1 MQQSHNNESID
12 TAKHILDEVLRD
24 IIREGLTSLIQYSGT
39 SNNNY
44 YDKEYTA
51 TPEIYSE
58 GVPIDELDIDKL
70 LNPPKVSFEDHIKN
84 FNNIKKRIKNLVRKM
99 KMNSK
104 YNMNNKIY
112 KICLTIVNILIL
124 KKGDDVIIDIIDGI
138 VKIERN
144 IDDDDYIRIINKML
158 NEFERNKDNIY
169 FLFKILDE
177 IVKIDVLKIKADTEK
192 ELFEKTID
200 EIIAII
206 K

>member
-1 MQQSHNNESID
+1 LQ
-12 TAKHILDEVLRD
+12 
-24 IIREGLTSLIQYSGT
+24 
-39 SNNNY
+39 
-44 YDKEYTA
+44 
-51 TPEIYSE
+51 
-58 GVPIDELDIDKL
+58 
-70 LNPPKVSFEDHIKN
+70 KN
-84 FNNIKKRIKNLVRKM
+84 KKRIKNLVRKM

-169 FLFKILDE
+169 FLFKITLSHLTSLIEPPINDFVSKLSILISLSE
-177 IVKIDVLKIKADTEK
+177 CFEYCSAIKTPYAMK
-192 ELFEKTID
+192 PKFFLILSIFCHKYF
-200 EIIAII
+200 
-206 K
+206 